1 MIRMLIIVGS
11 VLLVSSAA
19 ADAQPRELKGS
30 QGRAVF
36 VIDANRQEW
45 QGRLLKVSAEAL
57 EVESDAGIRTFRLA
71 EIRRVDA
78 DGDATTDG
86 FLKGAAIGAGF
97 GLLALANMPSGW
109 VILSN
114 ALTFGLIGLAVD
126 AGCTSRHPVY
136 HGPAVPHLDT
146 PTTRSPAASVQVSMK
161 VRW

>member
-11 VLLVSSAA
+11 VLVSSAA

-78 DGDATTDG
+78 DGDATTAG

-97 GLLALANMPSGW
+97 GLLALANIDSGR

-114 ALTFGLIGLAVD
+114 ALSIGLIGLAVD

-136 HGPAVPHLDT
+136 HGPAVPHLDK
-146 PTTRSPAASVQVSMK
+146 PTTRNPAAALQVSMK